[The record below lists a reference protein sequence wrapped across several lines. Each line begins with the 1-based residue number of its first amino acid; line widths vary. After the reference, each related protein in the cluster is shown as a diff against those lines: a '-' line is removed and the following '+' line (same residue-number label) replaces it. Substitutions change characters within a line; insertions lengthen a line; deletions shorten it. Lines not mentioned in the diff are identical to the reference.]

1 MLNKITLSIAHS
13 QVNTKFGLFF
23 FTLAVH
29 SLIKL
34 IRVTLHKYP
43 VHTSYR
49 KSKNILLNCKMTQTD
64 SNTWFKLCSFFEGQ
78 NPSLFNFS
86 PLLSCQAPPNK
97 IIPYHLLAGW
107 PLKSQNQWLSSTIS
121 NTLQLTGKF
130 ISEACVFLWLIHH
143 FLIKDQLSI

>member
-1 MLNKITLSIAHS
+1 MLNKITLPIAHS

-49 KSKNILLNCKMTQTD
+49 KSKND
-64 SNTWFKLCSFFEGQ
+64 SNRFKHMIQ
-78 NPSLFNFS
+78 
-86 PLLSCQAPPNK
+86 
-97 IIPYHLLAGW
+97 
-107 PLKSQNQWLSSTIS
+107 
-121 NTLQLTGKF
+121 TLQ
-130 ISEACVFLWLIHH
+130 FL
-143 FLIKDQLSI
+143 